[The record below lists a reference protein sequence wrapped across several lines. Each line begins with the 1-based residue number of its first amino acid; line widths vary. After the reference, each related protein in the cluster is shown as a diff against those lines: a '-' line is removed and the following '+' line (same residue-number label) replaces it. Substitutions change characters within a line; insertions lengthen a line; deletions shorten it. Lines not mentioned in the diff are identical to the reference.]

1 MEKKN
6 NPRKIREA
14 AKKIKMLIL
23 DVDGVLTDGSI
34 ILDNEGNEFKS
45 FHVRDGHGIRML
57 IKTGFHVAI
66 ITGRTSKV
74 VERRA
79 LELGISELYQK
90 CHVKSTPYQ
99 KLLEKYDLKD
109 EEIAYV
115 GDDVVDI
122 SLLQKVGFPVVV
134 ADGSDE
140 AKKYALMVTKNK
152 GGRGAVREVVDVL
165 LQAAGKW
172 EELMNEYCQ
181 A

>member
-6 NPRKIREA
+6 NSRKIIAA
-14 AKKIKMLIL
+14 AKKIKMLVL

-34 ILDNEGNEFKS
+34 ILDNDGNEFKS

-57 IKTGFHVAI
+57 IKCGIHVAI

-79 LELGISELYQK
+79 LELGVTELYQK
-90 CHVKSTPYQ
+90 CYVKSTPYLN
-99 KLLEKYDLKD
+99 LLEKYNLSDD
-109 EEIAYV
+109 EVAYI

-122 SLLQKVGFPVVV
+122 SLLQRVGLPVVV
-134 ADGSDE
+134 ADGSE
-140 AKKYALMVTKNK
+140 AAKKYAMMVTKNR
-152 GGRGAVREVVDVL
+152 GGRGAVREVVDIV
-165 LQAAGKW
+165 LQAIGKW